1 LIIIYDGQK
10 YPFDLSDVT
19 VKQALRIEKFMGC
32 PFAEWG
38 KRLQAGGDLAA
49 KQALGW
55 LVLHPDGGVPIEDT
69 DFKIGPFGD
78 AIADAFAAE
87 EAAQQEAAGPVPTV
101 AASNGPT
108 SAESSPENSPQ
119 FSAAISP

>member
-101 AASNGPT
+101 AASNGRP
-108 SAESSPENSPQ
+108 SAESSPESSPQ